1 MMKKILFLS
10 ICILSLLSTLASAS
24 NYRMINSDYILNANQ
39 IDIKFSKSVY
49 KEEAVVSFKNCALCP
64 SESFSINANSDLYL
78 QHLATNFS
86 KFKQQVMSDK
96 AQYNKNSNKVLISLD
111 SRAGKDQVFSIKWN
125 YTEL

>member
-1 MMKKILFLS
+1 
-10 ICILSLLSTLASAS
+10 
-24 NYRMINSDYILNANQ
+24 MINSDYILNTNQ

-64 SESFSINANSDLYL
+64 SGSFSINANSDLYL
-78 QHLATNFS
+78 QHLATDFS
-86 KFKQQVMSDK
+86 KFKQQVMSDRVQHK
-96 AQYNKNSNKVLISLD
+96 KNSNKVLISLD